1 MARRSKVVFCLLLAF
16 LYVVV
21 NICPLRAEALPE
33 VMSGST
39 TLADNIMS
47 YFALS
52 GSAVANS
59 EWINTLYSAY
69 GTDFGTIEEL
79 ANQGYLVLND
89 SGVWEATETL
99 VSNIQQ
105 QDAYYSLLLTD
116 MFNVSAEEAAAGG
129 GFAAASGASV
139 LAGSLGGVAS
149 TGVLP
154 LFGGVTAAYW
164 GGIAL
169 GTLIAHKIGLYGE
182 RIENGIPIDAPN
194 GMMSNVVGP
203 SAYCYCK
210 YNNSQNISYRLYS
223 LPNGI
228 PYSYINGTSIIAGCY
243 NPTNSKQ
250 TGKTVSFYIDRDG
263 LYHEQTATNVNVS
276 SKSTGAT
283 SLAQATSNNKYGFA
297 SANHFNSEADFNNA
311 LAGWRNGTIQPNAIK
326 SPDLIGENG
335 NLQSSEGENGGITVP
350 DMKPQIDPGTQAGK
364 PLTLPDW
371 LNFANAVQNNNN
383 NTAPSGSPDNASLFD
398 NILDLI
404 RTVIPENVP
413 NPNPNPNPDPYS
425 PPVVTPVPDPSY
437 PDPVP
442 DQQITENP
450 EESENP
456 QQTENP
462 IDTGKPW
469 RLPDLKNKFP
479 FCIPWDIAKVFSKL
493 KVNSRQA
500 PHISWRFNPPNTP
513 IDYTFNLDLED
524 FEEVATLLRTL
535 ELLGFIVGLA
545 FATRYLIG
553 AN

>member
-1 MARRSKVVFCLLLAF
+1 MARRSKIVFCLLLAF

-39 TLADNIMS
+39 TLADNIMT
-47 YFALS
+47 YYALS
-52 GSAVANS
+52 GSAVANTD
-59 EWINTLYSAY
+59 WINTLYSSY
-69 GTDFGTIEEL
+69 GSSFGTIEEL
-79 ANQGYLVLND
+79 ANQGYLIMND
-89 SGVWEATETL
+89 SGFWEPVQELGQMIEQAP
-99 VSNIQQ
+99 
-105 QDAYYSLLLTD
+105 AYSSLGLNE
-116 MFNVSAEEAAAGG
+116 MFNVSAEEVAAGG
-129 GFAAASGASV
+129 GFAAASGGSI

-149 TGVLP
+149 TGIVP
-154 LFGGVTAAYW
+154 LFGGVTASYW

-169 GTLIAHKIGLYGE
+169 GTLINHLVDKYKQYVYSGASITTSQQIMQAHPDYRISSFKDLNGVKQYIFSPPNTMSAGLNNYSNRYVQWYLINPSNSNKIFYFT
-182 RIENGIPIDAPN
+182 ENNGRQNSSSVNANQIKTPNLGINYSFVGYILSNDQEAWDIARNAKPIPA
-194 GMMSNVVGP
+194 V
-203 SAYCYCK
+203 
-210 YNNSQNISYRLYS
+210 
-223 LPNGI
+223 
-228 PYSYINGTSIIAGCY
+228 
-243 NPTNSKQ
+243 
-250 TGKTVSFYIDRDG
+250 
-263 LYHEQTATNVNVS
+263 
-276 SKSTGAT
+276 
-283 SLAQATSNNKYGFA
+283 
-297 SANHFNSEADFNNA
+297 
-311 LAGWRNGTIQPNAIK
+311 K

-335 NLQSSEGENGGITVP
+335 NLETAPDENGEGYTIP
-350 DMKPQIDPGTQAGK
+350 AMKPQIDPGTQAGK
-364 PLTLPDW
+364 PLTLQDW
-371 LNFANAVQNNNN
+371 QNFANSVQNNNN
-383 NTAPSGSPDNASLFD
+383 NVSPTPGGNQGLFD
-398 NILDLI
+398 DILDLI

-413 NPNPNPNPDPYS
+413 NPNPNPNPDPWS
-425 PPVVTPVPDPSY
+425 PPVVTPVPDPAY

-450 EESENP
+450 QESENP

-469 RLPDLKNKFP
+469 RLPDLRQKFP

-493 KVNSRQA
+493 KVNARQA

>member
-21 NICPLRAEALPE
+21 NICPLRAEALPD

-39 TLADNIMS
+39 TLADNIMT
-47 YFALS
+47 YYALS

-59 EWINTLYSAY
+59 DWINTLYSSY
-69 GTDFGTIEEL
+69 GSSFGTIEEL
-79 ANQGYLVLND
+79 AEQGYLVLND
-89 SGVWEATETL
+89 AGFWEPVQELGQMIEQAP
-99 VSNIQQ
+99 
-105 QDAYYSLLLTD
+105 AYSSLGLNE
-116 MFNVSAEEAAAGG
+116 MFNVSAQEAAAGG
-129 GFAAASGASV
+129 GFAAASGGSI

-149 TGVLP
+149 TGVVP
-154 LFGGVTAAYW
+154 LLGGVTAAYW

-169 GTLIAHKIGLYGE
+169 GTLINHAVEKYGYL
-182 RIENGIPIDAPN
+182 INVGAPVN
-194 GMMSNVVGP
+194 TDPQFNNLINSGKKLS
-203 SAYCYCK
+203 YCYRLK
-210 YNNSQNISYRLYS
+210 NDGNVYETYIFFDQGVPYGYIDSAGFITAFYYNNTLDSQTITYYYL
-223 LPNGI
+223 
-228 PYSYINGTSIIAGCY
+228 INGRVDTNASRLIDSHSNRGGASYSIDNSTSYYVSPNRINMSDY
-243 NPTNSKQ
+243 NDLTNQ
-250 TGKTVSFYIDRDG
+250 W
-263 LYHEQTATNVNVS
+263 
-276 SKSTGAT
+276 
-283 SLAQATSNNKYGFA
+283 NNGQ
-297 SANHFNSEADFNNA
+297 N
-311 LAGWRNGTIQPNAIK
+311 LPVVK

-335 NLQSSEGENGGITVP
+335 NLSSSTDPDNGNITVP

-371 LNFANAVQNNNN
+371 LAFANAVNNNNN

-413 NPNPNPNPDPYS
+413 NPNPNPDPDPWS

-450 EESENP
+450 QESENP
-456 QQTENP
+456 QQTEDP

-469 RLPDLKNKFP
+469 RLPDLRQKFP
-479 FCIPWDIAKVFSKL
+479 FCVPWDIAKIFSKL
-493 KVNSRQA
+493 KVNERQA
-500 PHISWRFNPPNTP
+500 PYISWRFNPPNTP

-524 FEEVATLLRTL
+524 FEEAAALLRTL
-535 ELLGFIVGLA
+535 ELMGFIVGLA
-545 FATRYLIG
+545 FVTRYLIG

>member
-1 MARRSKVVFCLLLAF
+1 MAKRAKRIACFSLCSLILCMNF
-16 LYVVV
+16 LSVK
-21 NICPLRAEALPE
+21 AEALPE

-39 TLADNIMS
+39 TLADNIMT
-47 YFALS
+47 YYALS

-59 EWINTLYSAY
+59 DWINTLYSSY
-69 GTDFGTIEEL
+69 GSSFGTIEEL
-79 ANQGYLVLND
+79 AQEGYLVLND
-89 SGVWEATETL
+89 AGMWEPVQELGQMIEQAP
-99 VSNIQQ
+99 
-105 QDAYYSLLLTD
+105 AYSSLGLND
-116 MFNVSAEEAAAGG
+116 MFNVSAQEVAAGG
-129 GFAAASGASV
+129 GFAAASGGSI

-149 TGVLP
+149 TGIVP

-169 GTLIAHKIGLYGE
+169 GTLIAHGTGLYGKA
-182 RIENGIPIDAPN
+182 INNGAGLDVLDWI
-194 GMMSNVVGP
+194 
-203 SAYCYCK
+203 
-210 YNNSQNISYRLYS
+210 NSTQGNCFTYYKSGS
-223 LPNGI
+223 DGSGKALPNGS
-228 PYSYINGTSIIAGCY
+228 PYCFYYDSSSREYSGSLLSYVGNGFTQTVQGYSTNFYNGNTTSDNFSFYNGVWNNTWFNVSKNNFSCCRGIHFNSRSEMNAYINGL
-243 NPTNSKQ
+243 K
-250 TGKTVSFYIDRDG
+250 
-263 LYHEQTATNVNVS
+263 
-276 SKSTGAT
+276 
-283 SLAQATSNNKYGFA
+283 
-297 SANHFNSEADFNNA
+297 
-311 LAGWRNGTIQPNAIK
+311 NGTQTPPKIS

-335 NLQSSEGENGGITVP
+335 NLEAQEDNGNITVP

-371 LNFANAVQNNNN
+371 LAFANAVQNNNN
-383 NTAPSGSPDNASLFD
+383 NTAPSGSPDNATLFD

-404 RTVIPENVP
+404 RSVIPENVP
-413 NPNPNPNPDPYS
+413 NPNPNPNPDPWS
-425 PPVVTPVPDPSY
+425 PPIVTPVPDPEY

-450 EESENP
+450 QESENP

-462 IDTGKPW
+462 IDTGKPY
-469 RLPDLKNKFP
+469 RLPDLRNKFP

-493 KVNSRQA
+493 KVNARQA

>member
-1 MARRSKVVFCLLLAF
+1 MARRSKVVFCLLLAC

-21 NICPLRAEALPE
+21 NICPLRAEALPD

-39 TLADNIMS
+39 TLADNIMT
-47 YFALS
+47 YYALS

-59 EWINTLYSAY
+59 DWINTLYSSY
-69 GTDFGTIEEL
+69 GSSFGTIEEL
-79 ANQGYLVLND
+79 ADQGYLVLND
-89 SGVWEATETL
+89 AGMWEPVQELGQMIEQAP
-99 VSNIQQ
+99 
-105 QDAYYSLLLTD
+105 AYSSLGLNE

-129 GFAAASGASV
+129 GFAAASGGSI

-149 TGVLP
+149 TGVIP
-154 LFGGVTAAYW
+154 LLGGVTAAYW

-169 GTLIAHKIGLYGE
+169 GTLIAHGIGLYGRSIFE
-182 RIENGIPIDAPN
+182 GVPMTNAEYINTLPAGKGV
-194 GMMSNVVGP
+194 GM
-203 SAYCYCK
+203 Y
-210 YNNSQNISYRLYS
+210 YNNQY
-223 LPNGI
+223 
-228 PYSYINGTSIIAGCY
+228 
-243 NPTNSKQ
+243 
-250 TGKTVSFYIDRDG
+250 V
-263 LYHEQTATNVNVS
+263 VS
-276 SKSTGAT
+276 SDWNHVLFFKSGN
-283 SLAQATSNNKYGFA
+283 QGYMVFINNTSNTNNMYITTYDSLTGRKNTFYGSSGAYSSDKYSGQSYLDGVPFGGSFA
-297 SANHFNSEADFNNA
+297 SDYLMNEYIRKLCNNTEPFPNS
-311 LAGWRNGTIQPNAIK
+311 K
-326 SPDLIGENG
+326 SPDMIGSDG
-335 NLQSSEGENGGITVP
+335 NLEGDYDSQNQKYTVP

-364 PLTLPDW
+364 PLTLQDW
-371 LNFANAVQNNNN
+371 QNFANAVQNNNN
-383 NTAPSGSPDNASLFD
+383 NTSPSGSPDNATLFD
-398 NILDLI
+398 NILNLI
-404 RTVIPENVP
+404 KTVLP

-450 EESENP
+450 QESENP

-469 RLPDLKNKFP
+469 RLPDLKQKFP
-479 FCIPWDIAKVFSKL
+479 FCVPWDIAKVFSKL

>member
-1 MARRSKVVFCLLLAF
+1 MARRSKVIFCLLLAF

-21 NICPLRAEALPE
+21 NICPLSAEALPD

-39 TLADNIMS
+39 TLADNIMT
-47 YFALS
+47 YYALS

-59 EWINTLYSAY
+59 DWINTLYSSY
-69 GTDFGTIEEL
+69 GSSFGTIEEL
-79 ANQGYLVLND
+79 AEQGYLVLND
-89 SGVWEATETL
+89 SGFWEPVQELGQMIEQAP
-99 VSNIQQ
+99 
-105 QDAYYSLLLTD
+105 AYSSLGLNE
-116 MFNVSAEEAAAGG
+116 MFNVSAEEVAAGG
-129 GFAAASGASV
+129 GLAVASGGSI

-149 TGVLP
+149 TGIVP
-154 LFGGVTAAYW
+154 LLGGVTAAYW

-169 GTLIAHKIGLYGE
+169 GTLIAHGLGLYGKA
-182 RIENGIPIDAPN
+182 IDNGVSISSADFINKISDNSFVVISDKSGNMVQAFGSSLRRMKAAGYTNGVFFTFYPIGIGNASSSYVFKIYDYADNDN
-194 GMMSNVVGP
+194 GFVLSRTN
-203 SAYCYCK
+203 
-210 YNNSQNISYRLYS
+210 NISTNDKGRYVGSENSIIKTIRDLYPFVDFGS
-223 LPNGI
+223 SNALNSYLDNFRNGLQDFNI
-228 PYSYINGTSIIAGCY
+228 PYS
-243 NPTNSKQ
+243 
-250 TGKTVSFYIDRDG
+250 
-263 LYHEQTATNVNVS
+263 
-276 SKSTGAT
+276 
-283 SLAQATSNNKYGFA
+283 
-297 SANHFNSEADFNNA
+297 
-311 LAGWRNGTIQPNAIK
+311 
-326 SPDLIGENG
+326 PDMIGENG
-335 NLQSSEGENGGITVP
+335 NLKSEDDQNGGYTIP
-350 DMKPQIDPGTQAGK
+350 DFKPQIDPGTQAGK
-364 PLTLPDW
+364 PLTLQDW
-371 LNFANAVQNNNN
+371 QNFANGVSNNNN
-383 NTAPSGSPDNASLFD
+383 QSDPANLNKTLFED
-398 NILDLI
+398 ILDLI

-450 EESENP
+450 QESENP

-469 RLPDLKNKFP
+469 RLPDLRNKFP

-493 KVNSRQA
+493 KVNARQA

-524 FEEVATLLRTL
+524 FEEAAALLRTL